1 MTNEYSISENDRIL
15 RMPEVVNTSGL
26 SRAQIYV
33 MISKGEFPKQ
43 IKLTSQG
50 KIAGWLHSEIMMWLQ
65 SRIIRSRAGSSGGE
79 Q

>member
-1 MTNEYSISENDRIL
+1 MMIKENSIPTGDRIL

-50 KIAGWLHSEIMMWLQ
+50 KIAGWLHSEIMTWLQ
-65 SRIIRSRAGSSGGE
+65 SRITHSRGATTL
-79 Q
+79 